1 MSMKWLSKDEDV
13 RAQQLSLIIHNARI
27 YGIEVKQEWINEL
40 NKLNKK

>member
-1 MSMKWLSKDEDV
+1 MSMKWLSNNEDM

-27 YGIEVKQEWINEL
+27 YGIEVKQEWIDEL